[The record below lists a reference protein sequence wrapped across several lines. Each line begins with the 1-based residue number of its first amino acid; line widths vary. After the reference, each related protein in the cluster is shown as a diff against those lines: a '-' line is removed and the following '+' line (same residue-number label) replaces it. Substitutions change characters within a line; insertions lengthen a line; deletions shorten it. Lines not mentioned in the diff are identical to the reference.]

1 LVSHFPSLHELEKD
15 SFPIP
20 CCGFKVVPLEVP
32 YFRMR
37 KPMVATVGVDK
48 MGWETIKQVLC

>member
-1 LVSHFPSLHELEKD
+1 MSHFPSLHELEKD